1 MKLIDYLREKYP
13 ETSRTAI
20 KQMLEKGRVQVNGE
34 QRTAYDFPVE
44 KGDKVT
50 LLPKTVSIARASL
63 TEVRDEVAAE
73 GVKIL
78 FEDDD
83 YIVVDKPAGLL
94 TMSSARGSKAKT
106 GHKEKTLYAILNA
119 YIKEEART
127 RRKEDLAAGRRP
139 DRSTAKV
146 WIVHRIDR
154 GTSGVLVFAKNE
166 RAKDL
171 LQSKWRDY
179 VTERE
184 YIAILERKVEK
195 ESGAIQSWLLENP
208 KSLKM
213 LSLPEETP
221 GAQLAISHYKVLNY
235 IHKPKGAY
243 TLTSFS
249 LLTGRKNQ
257 IRVHAAS
264 IGNPVAGDEKYGAQ
278 TNPIHRL
285 ALHASSLVFRHPF
298 TGKTVRC
305 VSPLPEPFQLFIQ

>member
-1 MKLIDYLREKYP
+1 MNLIDYLREKYP
-13 ETSRTAI
+13 ESSRTAI
-20 KQMLEKGRVQVNGE
+20 KQMLEKGRVLVNGE
-34 QRTAYDFPVE
+34 QRTAYDFPVQN
-44 KGDKVT
+44 KDRVT
-50 LLPKTVSIARASL
+50 ILPKTVSIARANLS
-63 TEVRDEVAAE
+63 EARDEVTAE
-73 GVKIL
+73 GIRIL
-78 FEDDD
+78 FEDND

-94 TMSSARGSKAKT
+94 TMSSARGSKAKS

-119 YIKEEART
+119 YVKEEART
-127 RRKEDLAAGRRP
+127 RRKEDLAAGRNP

-146 WIVHRIDR
+146 WIVHRIDK

-171 LQSKWRDY
+171 LQSKWRDF

-184 YIAILERKVEK
+184 YVAILERKVEK

-208 KSLKM
+208 KSMKM
-213 LSLPEETP
+213 VSLPEEAD
-221 GAQLAISHYKVLNY
+221 GAQLAISHYKVLDY
-235 IHKPKGAY
+235 IHKGRGVY

-264 IGNPVAGDEKYGAQ
+264 IGHPVAGDEKYGAE
-278 TNPIHRL
+278 TDPIRRL
-285 ALHASSLVFRHPF
+285 ALHATSLVFRHPF

-305 VSPLPEPFQLFIQ
+305 TSPLPEPFERFIQ